1 MLPRLNIIV
10 EKTDLITVKAYG
22 IKQSR
27 QFLAGRNLV
36 RVKYLILC
44 LI

>member
-1 MLPRLNIIV
+1 MAKIDFL
-10 EKTDLITVKAYG
+10 TVKAYG

-27 QFLAGRNLV
+27 QFLAGLNLA
-36 RVKYLILC
+36 RVKCLILC